1 MVGVS
6 AAEPGNCCGMTR
18 IGYFLSCEQFG
29 PKELID
35 QAKRAEAAGFEA
47 LWISDHFHPWNDEQ
61 ANSPFVWGVIGA
73 LSEATSLPVAT
84 AVTCPTVRIHPA
96 IIAQAAATAAVQLD
110 GNFVLGVGSGEA
122 LNEHILGDPWPS
134 VGLRLEMLEEA
145 IEVIRLLHEG
155 KEISHHGLHYEVQEA
170 RIYTLPEQPVPI
182 YVSGFGPQ
190 AAEFAGR
197 VGDGFCMV
205 TPDADLVKAFRGAGG
220 GDKPVQAGMK
230 ANWDSDADKAVEVA
244 HRLWANE
251 QLPGQLAQI
260 LPRPKDFGE
269 AMTLVPNDAV
279 AESIACGPDT
289 DLHVERAKAYV
300 DAGVDELY
308 VQQIG
313 PDMAGFF
320 AAWQKDVLPQLQG

>member
-1 MVGVS
+1 
-6 AAEPGNCCGMTR
+6 MTQ

-29 PKELID
+29 PKELVD
-35 QAKRAEAAGFEA
+35 QAKRAEAAGFRS

-61 ANSPFVWGVIGA
+61 GQSPFVWGVIGA

-110 GNFVLGVGSGEA
+110 GRFVLGVGSGEA
-122 LNEHILGDPWPS
+122 LNEHILGDAWPS

-145 IEVIRLLHEG
+145 IDVIRLLHEG
-155 KEISHHGLHYEVQEA
+155 RQISHHGLHYEVQDA
-170 RIYTLPEQPVPI
+170 RIYTLPDQPVPI
-182 YVSGFGPQ
+182 YVSGFGRQ

-197 VGDGFCMV
+197 VGDGFCLAM
-205 TPDADLVKAFRGAGG
+205 PDADLVRAFRKSGG

-230 ANWDSDADKAVEVA
+230 VNWATDAEEAVDVA
-244 HRLWANE
+244 RRLWGNE

-260 LPRPKDFGE
+260 LPRPGDFAD
-269 AMTLVPNDAV
+269 AMELVTRDAV
-279 AESIACGPDT
+279 ADSIACGPDT
-289 DLHVERAKAYV
+289 ELHAQRVQAYV
-300 DAGVDELY
+300 DAGVDEVY

-313 PDMAGFF
+313 PDMDGFF
-320 AAWQKDVLPQLQG
+320 TAWEKDVLPRFTG